1 MTVASK
7 RRALR
12 VGPIRLRLT
21 RSGWL
26 FLVISVLVGVAS
38 AKNHESPLVFVL
50 FGVMM
55 GSLMVSI
62 TLAGRTLAGIR
73 VVRSAPARAWQ
84 GQVVN
89 VGYYVRNTRRSGSCL
104 ALSLSEPLLVG
115 TDSAAGYCVHVGAGG
130 NFRAAGRITP
140 MNRGR
145 IMLEGI
151 DLGTTFPF
159 GLVRA
164 NRHIRQASA
173 MVVWPARG
181 RLKQRLLHRGAVET
195 SSAPPS
201 QVSGGQD
208 EFFGLREYRPGDNP
222 RWIHWRR
229 SAARR
234 APVVREMSRPLPE
247 TLWVLIDTHWP
258 DASDRG
264 NALRERALRF
274 AATLIDHAFVRGYE
288 VGLALATGSG
298 PHVHAPASGR
308 GQRNCLLDALSDVDV
323 NTTVTMD
330 GVLARVPCR
339 QLRQSQVIVVTPRA
353 DLPPAALLNV
363 RRACRH
369 LAVIG
374 SDRMGEAF
382 QDCTP
387 ELEEIGPCP

>member
-1 MTVASK
+1 VARK
-7 RRALR
+7 RRVLR

-21 RSGWL
+21 RAGWL
-26 FLVISVLVGVAS
+26 FLLVSVLVGVAS

-62 TLAGRTLAGIR
+62 TLAGRTIAGVR
-73 VVRSAPARAWQ
+73 VVRSAPERVWQ
-84 GQVVN
+84 GQVAN
-89 VGYYVRNTRRSGSCL
+89 VGYYLRNRRRGGACL
-104 ALSLSEPLLVG
+104 ALSLHEAPADGADSVG
-115 TDSAAGYCVHVGAGG
+115 GYCVHLAAQ
-130 NFRAAGRITP
+130 NTFRAAGRIMP

-145 IMLEGI
+145 LKLTRI
-151 DLGTTFPF
+151 DLETTFPF

-164 NRHIRQASA
+164 SRRIRQAAS

-181 RLKQRLLHRGAVET
+181 LLRQRLLHRGAVET

-229 SAARR
+229 SATRD
-234 APVVREMSRPLPE
+234 APVVREMARPRPD
-247 TLWVLIDTHWP
+247 TLWVIVDTHWP
-258 DASDRG
+258 EASEEG

-274 AATLIDHAFVRGYE
+274 AATLIDHAFVRGCQ
-288 VGLALATGSG
+288 VGLAVASG
-298 PHVHAPASGR
+298 HGPFVRAPRPGR
-308 GQRNCLLDALSDVDV
+308 GQRSALLDALSDVPL
-323 NTTVTMD
+323 NTTVTLEA
-330 GVLARVPCR
+330 VLAGLGPRHFDR
-339 QLRQSQVIVVTPRA
+339 SQAIVVTPRA
-353 DLPPAALLNV
+353 HLPGADLRNV

-369 LAVIG
+369 LTVIG
-374 SDRMGEAF
+374 SDRMARAF

-387 ELEEIGPCP
+387 DLEEIVPCR